1 MQIVSGEVKNMEKQ
15 PEGPAFIGIGVQRGG
30 TSWLYECLKE
40 HPQTYIPTKEVHFFD
55 EKYDLGSDWYRQLF
69 THPDAELV
77 PGEYTPDYIASKV
90 TIERI
95 YKFNPNVKLILI
107 LREPLSRAHS
117 AYKLCQSYGRFKDV
131 AFNAA
136 VAKDPWIIKQSLYS
150 EQIQHLLSLFPKS
163 SVHIDFYEKI
173 EENPRQFFKDICEFI
188 GIDGEYDPDA
198 LDSVRNTSINA
209 AFQDRFGL
217 IKLQNFLL
225 RKGFSRQ
232 INWMKNLKLFGFIK
246 RALIQRSKQKSSE
259 IKIDPEVVSMIREDV
274 EKLEKILNL
283 SLSNWKANY

>member
-1 MQIVSGEVKNMEKQ
+1 MGKQ
-15 PEGPAFIGIGVQRGG
+15 LEGPEFIGVGVQRGG

-69 THPDAELV
+69 TQPDAELV

-117 AYKLCQSYGRFKDV
+117 AYKLYQSYGRFKDLD
-131 AFNAA
+131 FNAA
-136 VAKDPWIIKQSLYS
+136 VEKDPWIIKQSLYS
-150 EQIQHLLSLFPKS
+150 EQIGHLFSLFPKS
-163 SVHIDFYEKI
+163 NVHIDFYEKI
-173 EENPRQFFKDICEFI
+173 EENPRQFFKDVCEFI

-198 LDSVRNTSINA
+198 LYSVRNTSINA
-209 AFQDRFGL
+209 TLQDGFGL

-232 INWMKNLKLFGFIK
+232 INWMKNMKLFGFMK

-259 IKIDPEVVSMIREDV
+259 IKVDPKVVAMIEQDV
-274 EKLEKILNL
+274 EKLEKILSL